1 MRFFQLP
8 AAVYHVFAKSKDLRW
23 VVLSTF
29 AWLLLAGAYPAAARP
44 PRRYPVAGQ
53 ELPVA
58 LLQAGKATYLVTE
71 HCVFR
76 QEGRAFVRHYQSAA
90 SISRALLADSLLWLG
105 TQQGVVRLSLQTQPW
120 RARPLPLPGGAAPI
134 TALFGD
140 ATGALWVGAT
150 GQGVYQLVNGEL
162 QNQLRIPAVNAGL
175 ATADSAVWIG
185 TSIGLYRWQHQT
197 WTRYNEEGVANH
209 EIPDNIVENLL
220 LDTSGSLWVLMSE
233 GISVFGPAAPGM
245 EEAHVPTIKYLG
257 RPGNAVYSV
266 AVVPGQGQV
275 FATAMGLLLLP
286 PQPRGELAHVEASAD
301 RVETPQ
307 MLVPL
312 PALGLPPPGP
322 RLVQVDARQQVWL
335 VSPGEVQV
343 WSPQAFRQ
351 ATLPAAKLACKAGAA
366 GGLSAL
372 QAK

>member
-8 AAVYHVFAKSKDLRW
+8 AAFYHAFAGGQGLRW
-23 VVLSTF
+23 AVLSGL
-29 AWLLLAGAYPAAARP
+29 AGLLLAGTYPAAARP

-58 LLQAGKATYLVTE
+58 LLRAGKATYLVTE
-71 HCVFR
+71 HSVFR
-76 QEGRAFVRHYQSAA
+76 KEGRAFVRHYQSAA
-90 SISRALLADSLLWLG
+90 PISRALLADSLLWLG
-105 TQQGVVRLSLQTQPW
+105 TGQGVVRLSPRSRPW

-150 GQGVYQLVNGEL
+150 GQGVYQLVKGEL

-175 ATADSAVWIG
+175 ATADSAVWIA
-185 TSIGLYRWQHQT
+185 TSIGLYRWQHQA

-233 GISVFGPAAPGM
+233 GISVFSQAAPGVG
-245 EEAHVPTIKYLG
+245 EAPVPTLKYLG

-286 PQPRGELAHVEASAD
+286 PQPRGELVPVDASAD

-312 PALGLPPPGP
+312 PALGLPAPGP
-322 RLVQVDARQQVWL
+322 RLVQVDARQQIWL

-343 WSPQAFRQ
+343 WSPQAFRKV
-351 ATLPAAKLACKAGAA
+351 TLPAAQPTAKAG
-366 GGLSAL
+366 
-372 QAK
+372 